1 MLQLFTAL
9 AVKAYFFQCSFD

>member
-9 AVKAYFFQCSFD
+9 AVKAYFFQRSFD